1 MYIDIR
7 IVYQVLSSV
16 FRFRK
21 DLVSISW
28 EKMLDSKDFPN
39 IVKVID
45 LILTLP
51 STSVKCE
58 TAFSQLK
65 LLKTCRRSSLTSD
78 VLNNLMAVK
87 LLAPPIQE
95 FNPADSIETWLVS
108 LTIHQELTYSIKVT
122 SITEQKPIS

>member
-95 FNPADSIETWLVS
+95 FNPADSIETWLV
-108 LTIHQELTYSIKVT
+108 
-122 SITEQKPIS
+122 